1 MCRIMVDRK
10 RDPWRCPIGFPFAA
24 EHNDGTLWPVSS
36 MPQARAEICA
46 ANTARYLT
54 RDKRHG
60 GREQYSHVS
69 IPGCKLSPGEA
80 GGTRPEGPQAV
91 FLWQKPRACARG
103 EELGAKC
110 KLWHNENAANPCARG
125 PLTPSKGPRAG
136 HFVAYAY
143 FLPPFSFRHF
153 VAYRKTVKALIY
165 QGFHGF
171 VGTSKKCILWQC
183 HKTAFFRDFHFV
195 A

>member
-60 GREQYSHVS
+60 DRGQYSHVS
-69 IPGCKLSPGEA
+69 IPGCKLSPGH
-80 GGTRPEGPQAV
+80 RPGALGPKGRKRSLCGKNLA
-91 FLWQKPRACARG
+91 RARG

-143 FLPPFSFRHF
+143 FLPPFPF
-153 VAYRKTVKALIY
+153 V
-165 QGFHGF
+165 
-171 VGTSKKCILWQC
+171 ILW
-183 HKTAFFRDFHFV
+183 HTKKP
-195 A
+195 